1 MYEAFYGLR
10 EKPFSILPD
19 PDLIYWCQNHRLA
32 FAMLEFGVMN
42 SAGFT
47 VITGEIGCGKTT
59 LVRYLLRKLDV
70 HVTACLIS
78 NTPRTEDGLL
88 QWVLMSLNQPFEG
101 SHPALFKQF
110 QRYLYDQYSRGRR
123 TILIV
128 DEAQNLCVEALE
140 ELRMLSNVNTDKQQ
154 FLQIILVG
162 QPQLK
167 EILRGPQL
175 LQFAQRVSSDFH
187 LRPLNAR
194 EVSEYIDFRLKAVGS
209 HSQLFTDDACK
220 IIADTSRGIPRT
232 INILCDTAMVYGFA
246 AEADKITAEI
256 VDTVIQNKAQFGVL
270 PFGHQPRLGVAS
282 PSNVTL
288 RRTAARYGHSIA
300 AAGHNARPSC
310 RAEYSANGVRAGWR
324 DL

>member
-59 LVRYLLRKLDV
+59 LVRYLLRKLDE
-70 HVTACLIS
+70 HVTACVIS
-78 NTPRTEDGLL
+78 NTPRSQDGLL
-88 QWVLMSLNQPFEG
+88 PWLLMSLNQPFEG
-101 SHPALFKQF
+101 SYPALFKQF
-110 QRYLYDQYSRGRR
+110 QRFLYDQFSRGRR

-128 DEAQNLCVEALE
+128 DEAQNLGIEALE

-154 FLQIILVG
+154 YLQIILVG

-167 EILRGPQL
+167 DLLRAPEL

-187 LRPLNAR
+187 LRPLNAD
-194 EVSEYIDFRLKAVGS
+194 EVGEYVDFRLRAVES
-209 HSQLFTDDACK
+209 HSDLFTDDACK
-220 IIADTSRGIPRT
+220 LIADTSRGIPRT
-232 INILCDTAMVYGFA
+232 INILCDTALVYGFA
-246 AEADKITAEI
+246 AGATKITAEI
-256 VDTVIQNKAQFGVL
+256 VDKVIQNKAQFGVL
-270 PFGHQPRLGVAS
+270 PFGLQPV
-282 PSNVTL
+282 
-288 RRTAARYGHSIA
+288 
-300 AAGHNARPSC
+300 
-310 RAEYSANGVRAGWR
+310 
-324 DL
+324 

>member
-1 MYEAFYGLR
+1 MYEPFYGLR

-59 LVRYLLRKLDV
+59 LVRHLLRKLDD
-70 HVTACLIS
+70 HVTVCLIS
-78 NTPRTEDGLL
+78 NTPRTQDRLL
-88 QWVLMSLNQPFEG
+88 QWVMMSLNQPFEG
-101 SHPALFKQF
+101 SYPALFSQF
-110 QRYLYDQYSRGRR
+110 QRFLYDQYSKGRR

-128 DEAQNLCVEALE
+128 DEAQNLGFEALE
-140 ELRMLSNVNTDKQQ
+140 ELRMLSNVNIDKQQ

-167 EILRGPQL
+167 DILRAPQL

-187 LRPLNAR
+187 LRPLNSH
-194 EVSEYIDFRLKAVGS
+194 EVGDYIEFRLRAVGS
-209 HSQLFTDDACK
+209 RSQLFTDDACK

-232 INILCDTAMVYGFA
+232 INILCDTALVYGFA
-246 AEADKITAEI
+246 ACAQQITAELI
-256 VDTVIQNKAQFGVL
+256 ETVIENKAQFGVL
-270 PFGHQPRLGVAS
+270 PFGLLAV
-282 PSNVTL
+282 
-288 RRTAARYGHSIA
+288 
-300 AAGHNARPSC
+300 
-310 RAEYSANGVRAGWR
+310 
-324 DL
+324 

>member
-1 MYEAFYGLR
+1 VRNRSAIAQGILMYEAFYGLR

-59 LVRYLLRKLDV
+59 LVRYLLRRLDE

-78 NTPRTEDGLL
+78 NTPRAQDGLL
-88 QWVLMSLNQPFEG
+88 QWIMMSLNQPFEG
-101 SHPALFKQF
+101 SYPALFKQF
-110 QRYLYDQYSRGRR
+110 QKFLYDQYSRGRR

-128 DEAQNLCVEALE
+128 DEAQNLGLEALE

-167 EILRGPQL
+167 ELLQAPQL
-175 LQFAQRVSSDFH
+175 VQFAQRISSDFH
-187 LRPLNAR
+187 LRPLNIH
-194 EVSEYIDFRLKAVGS
+194 EVSDYVDFRLRAVGS
-209 HSQLFTDDACK
+209 RSQLFTDDACK
-220 IIADTSRGIPRT
+220 TIADMSRGIPRT
-232 INILCDTAMVYGFA
+232 INILCDTALVYGFA
-246 AEADKITAEI
+246 AGAESITGEL
-256 VDTVIQNKAQFGVL
+256 VKTVIENKAQFGVL
-270 PFGHQPRLGVAS
+270 PFGAL
-282 PSNVTL
+282 
-288 RRTAARYGHSIA
+288 TA
-300 AAGHNARPSC
+300 
-310 RAEYSANGVRAGWR
+310 
-324 DL
+324 

>member
-59 LVRYLLRKLDV
+59 LVRYLLRKLDD
-70 HVTACLIS
+70 HVTACVIS
-78 NTPRTEDGLL
+78 NTPRTQDGLL
-88 QWVLMSLNQPFEG
+88 PWLLMSLNQPFEG
-101 SHPALFKQF
+101 SYPALFKQF
-110 QRYLYDQYSRGRR
+110 QRFLYDQFSRGRR

-128 DEAQNLCVEALE
+128 DEAQNLGIEALE

-167 EILRGPQL
+167 DLLRAPEL

-187 LRPLNAR
+187 LRPLNAD
-194 EVSEYIDFRLKAVGS
+194 EVSEYVDFRLRAVGS
-209 HSQLFTDDACK
+209 HLDLFTDDACRV
-220 IIADTSRGIPRT
+220 IAHTSHGIPRT
-232 INILCDTAMVYGFA
+232 INILCDTALVYGFA
-246 AEADKITAEI
+246 AGADRITAEI
-256 VDTVIQNKAQFGVL
+256 VDKVIQNKAQFGVL
-270 PFGHQPRLGVAS
+270 PFGLQPV
-282 PSNVTL
+282 
-288 RRTAARYGHSIA
+288 
-300 AAGHNARPSC
+300 
-310 RAEYSANGVRAGWR
+310 
-324 DL
+324 

>member
-59 LVRYLLRKLDV
+59 LVRYLLRRLDE
-70 HVTACLIS
+70 HVTVCLIS
-78 NTPRTEDGLL
+78 NTPRAQDGLL

-101 SHPALFKQF
+101 SYPALFKQF
-110 QRYLYDQYSRGRR
+110 QRYLYDQYARGRR

-128 DEAQNLCVEALE
+128 DEAQNLSLDALE

-167 EILRGPQL
+167 DMLQAPQL

-187 LRPLNAR
+187 LKPLGAVDVR
-194 EVSEYIDFRLKAVGS
+194 EYIDFRLRAVGARAP
-209 HSQLFTDDACK
+209 LFSDDACRT
-220 IIADTSRGIPRT
+220 IANASRGIPRS
-232 INILCDTAMVYGFA
+232 INILCDTALVYGFA
-246 AEADKITAEI
+246 AGADEI
-256 VDTVIQNKAQFGVL
+256 DDEIINSVIENKARFGVI
-270 PFGHQPRLGVAS
+270 PFDGIKSG
-282 PSNVTL
+282 
-288 RRTAARYGHSIA
+288 G
-300 AAGHNARPSC
+300 
-310 RAEYSANGVRAGWR
+310 
-324 DL
+324 

>member
-47 VITGEIGCGKTT
+47 VVTGEIGCGKTT
-59 LVRYLLRKLDV
+59 LVRYLLRRLDD
-70 HVTACLIS
+70 HVTVCLIS
-78 NTPRTEDGLL
+78 NTPRSQDGLL
-88 QWVLMSLNQPFEG
+88 QWVMMSLNQPFEG
-101 SHPALFKQF
+101 SSYPALFKQF
-110 QRYLYDQYSRGRR
+110 QRFLYDQYSKGRR

-128 DEAQNLCVEALE
+128 DEAQNLGLEALE

-167 EILRGPQL
+167 DMLRAPQL

-187 LRPLNAR
+187 LRPLSTH
-194 EVSEYIDFRLKAVGS
+194 EVSDYIDFRLRAVGS
-209 HSQLFTDDACK
+209 RSQLFTDDACK

-232 INILCDTAMVYGFA
+232 INILCDTALVYGFA
-246 AEADKITAEI
+246 AGAERI
-256 VDTVIQNKAQFGVL
+256 NSELVETVIENKAQFGVL
-270 PFGHQPRLGVAS
+270 PFGL
-282 PSNVTL
+282 L
-288 RRTAARYGHSIA
+288 TA
-300 AAGHNARPSC
+300 
-310 RAEYSANGVRAGWR
+310 
-324 DL
+324 